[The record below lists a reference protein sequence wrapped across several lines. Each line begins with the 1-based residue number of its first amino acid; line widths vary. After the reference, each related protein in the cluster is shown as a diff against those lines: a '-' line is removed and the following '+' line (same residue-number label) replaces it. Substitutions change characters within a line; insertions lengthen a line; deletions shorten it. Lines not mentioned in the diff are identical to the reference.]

1 MHISK
6 VENNITRLGNLLP
19 INCEARFASLNCCSA
34 MLLSEINDFSINTIC
49 RSWTAG

>member
-34 MLLSEINDFSINTIC
+34 MLLSKINDFSIDTIC

>member
-34 MLLSEINDFSINTIC
+34 MLLSKINDFSINTIS